1 MVGVEY
7 GQGKG
12 KGRAVEAKK
21 EGWREGEVKW
31 EDGAVAGMIMGA
43 GVGFVC
49 ECCAMPVMKRDP
61 QRLIYRCSA

>member
-21 EGWREGEVKW
+21 EGWREGEVRW

-43 GVGFVC
+43 GVGFIC
-49 ECCAMPVMKRDP
+49 GYFGIYAMR
-61 QRLIYRCSA
+61 RGI